1 MYRIYTEDKNRESI
15 FRILDAEVDGYTVT
29 PSIGCWKGQREA
41 SLAIDLVDTSVKTV
55 RRIAAL
61 ILEAN
66 HQESVLVVGLPSQ
79 SFFVT
84 EPVYPDRAAHLAA

>member
-41 SLAIDLVDTSVKTV
+41 SLAIDLLGIPKSVAES
-55 RRIAAL
+55 IAKQIKA
-61 ILEAN
+61 AN
-66 HQESVLVVGLPSQ
+66 QQESVLLLDIPVVAE
-79 SFFVT
+79 FI
-84 EPVYPDRAAHLAA
+84 